1 MRLGN
6 LIWNILNFILFLGV
20 IIVLAWP
27 LIGPSPSKSIFKPN
41 RESFI
46 EYFYEKN
53 DNNKDITSYK
63 KAYRVE
69 HPLGTD
75 SYGRDKLNTIAN
87 ATLRNIRYALVA
99 VVPFLILGI
108 SAGLVLAFS
117 RGRTIISLKRKYF
130 SFGGIIYHF
139 VDWIVK
145 ILHSFPVVIVIA
157 VGVLFTEIILPEDW
171 RIYGLML
178 FFGVVSVP
186 LLAYDIEKEVNVLRK
201 QEFIKASEALGIS
214 KFRLIF
220 VDVLWFSSR
229 SVIFSRCMSVFL
241 AAIAIEIFKTY
252 YMSSSSDTSLG
263 TLFNQNYWF
272 DYKNQVV
279 FFLCMVFFSLRW
291 FTEKLI
297 YDDGVSYG

>member
-1 MRLGN
+1 M
-6 LIWNILNFILFLGV
+6 
-20 IIVLAWP
+20 
-27 LIGPSPSKSIFKPN
+27 
-41 RESFI
+41 
-46 EYFYEKN
+46 
-53 DNNKDITSYK
+53 
-63 KAYRVE
+63 
-69 HPLGTD
+69 
-75 SYGRDKLNTIAN
+75 
-87 ATLRNIRYALVA
+87 
-99 VVPFLILGI
+99 
-108 SAGLVLAFS
+108 
-117 RGRTIISLKRKYF
+117 
-130 SFGGIIYHF
+130 
-139 VDWIVK
+139 
-145 ILHSFPVVIVIA
+145 IVIA

-229 SVIFSRCMSVFL
+229 SVIFSRCMNVFL

-272 DYKNQVV
+272 DYKNQAV